1 MNTSDATWPLGWRY
15 NDDKLRFT
23 RHYVPRSLVARVADS
38 GLPKIELNRTRINGL
53 EKNYTGIGYL
63 D

>member
-1 MNTSDATWPLGWRY
+1 MASWMVN

-23 RHYVPRSLVARVADS
+23 RHDVSRSLVARVADS
-38 GLPKIELNRTRINGL
+38 GLPKTELNRTRINGF